1 MIKVSASEFQR
12 KFGRY
17 QDLALSEAVAVTR
30 NGRERTVL
38 ISVDE
43 YRRLTRDDRQVLTLA
58 DYSDADIRR
67 LETVRAP
74 DAAKTFDDE
83 VIL

>member
-12 KFGRY
+12 NFGRY

-43 YRRLTRDDRQVLTLA
+43 YLRLTRGNRQVLTLG
-58 DYSDADIRR
+58 DYSDADIAR
-67 LETVRAP
+67 LEAVRAP
-74 DAAKTFDDE
+74 DSAKAFDDE
-83 VIL
+83 VTG